1 MLFSVLYPSS
11 YLLSFPPLF
20 LESKSLDQLK
30 STSHEQQDSKAHDQ
44 QGSKSNNQQDTNST
58 DQQDSKPH
66 DQQDSKSNDEQDII
80 SNDQKDTDSTDQQDS
95 KSNDQQD
102 SKSND
107 QQDSKACDQQYT
119 NSNDQLDSNL
129 HEQLVSEADIELD
142 NTSHGQLDSNSHV
155 QLDSNTHGRD
165 NIENR
170 KRVTWKKISV
180 RIPHIRVI
188 LPRISIQT
196 PSTISCKESAEQSAS
211 ASAAKESSESCEMKP
226 SSSLI
231 QTDSSNTSTRSPTPE
246 RSSGSSSRNSTP
258 DSSSRTTSRSS
269 SSSRTSP
276 RSNEHAETTESLA
289 DLKSKP
295 KTSTETSGESV
306 LVSTETTTIDSAH
319 ISSSSTQATTTQS
332 PPMFATME
340 AEPTSSGQNNL
351 VISSQVQTA
360 ESPKA
365 STRMD
370 TAATTGSVLTGST
383 QTYSRCPSS
392 TRSFQMP
399 LESSVPSSSEQTSQ
413 EISVKAAPAASST
426 VSSGAGS
433 VFVFG
438 KSPSSESKPS
448 ASARSGPITL
458 QNLGDLMKLGSQV
471 APKQTKQSDSN
482 ERSGPI
488 GTTNPSQSALQNLGG
503 LTRFGDQDSTKRP
516 LFNVASDSGGGRS
529 TPDSQ
534 ISAMEADQ
542 NSQHADLNSFS
553 FGTRNVPASEQPVT
567 SASQPIAHEQAPK
580 ASTQNLMPSLGDLM
594 KFGAQSLMKS
604 PTVSKPPSTSCETG
618 SQASSRV
625 FVFSSS
631 GQCVEKSKQ
640 SKLESETPSAAAQ
653 NNAQNPV
660 IQHSA
665 MTSLGTENTPEL
677 ESAMDVS
684 QVTQLTFS
692 SQSCSQPS
700 TGVFVFGSSGQ
711 TTEKGKQNEQKSSQ
725 TPQNLMPSLGDLMKF
740 GTQNLMK
747 SPTVSTPFSASS
759 QSGTTAPPGVF
770 VFGSSGQCVEKSKQS
785 KYESETPLNTVQ
797 YNVLNLGSQ
806 HAAMSCMETET
817 RLEAQ
822 VAMDVSQVSQPTTSP
837 QSGSSASPGLS
848 VFGSSGQTEISKQT
862 EQKSSIFQ
870 QATTQ
875 NLMPSLGDLM
885 KFGAQNI
892 TKTPPTQPVS
902 TPTASQTSSGLFVFG
917 AKGQTVDKDKQE
929 KAEESEPKSSPPS
942 NKAVNFFPN
951 LGELMSTSQ
960 SGSRAQAM
968 STCHPATQSSQ
979 LSSLFVFGSSQKK
992 VTVPATLSGSPAT
1005 QQASS
1010 LFVFGSTSKPA
1021 NDTAKDESKQPP
1033 QAMKTNLMNLGDLMK
1048 FGVPDTEMST
1058 STGFPSPRPQSSGG
1072 LAFSM
1077 DNTVSMAAKQSGS
1090 SQAFRLAYHGFIAE
1104 AMDADFEK
1112 SNSSF
1117 ASMQAS
1123 FYDEADFLRDCYYSS
1138 DSSRSSSSSSSVSRK
1153 SPRSHHRSRRHKKS
1167 SKHSPRS
1174 SRHSSASSMSR
1185 SPSRSLSQST
1195 GWLSKSRRTSKSSLN
1210 SRSSSSVNSRRS
1222 SVSSRNSSRS
1232 SSRGRSHSRGRS
1244 KSRRSRSGSS
1254 RTSSRSSQSSRE
1266 RSKTPHGRKSSRS
1279 PSCHRSE
1286 SATNLST
1293 KDDKSETM
1301 ETNKND
1307 NKGTSRLINAST
1319 QKKPLTASLF
1329 GGTKE
1334 FAQDTGLE
1342 TANLSRAGTGLF
1354 GCFDPL
1360 SRTRK
1365 DNDTTR
1371 PNILT
1376 PSAFGR
1382 TNTLEPSTAAKPADS
1397 SVPRT
1402 MQQSTPSRNVIVF
1415 GGQDAFTISSND
1427 AGKVTETVA
1436 TLKCGAQNLMPS
1448 LGELMKGG
1456 IQNKFK
1462 KDGQELKDAGT
1473 VNIPA
1478 SDKIV
1483 PTATVVK
1490 PPSICTSQGED
1501 EHEKE
1506 QATQNDV
1513 GTVNI
1518 PASRTA
1524 TTNNGR
1530 AQCLIPSLGDLMK
1543 SGLQGGLQ
1551 KEPPGLSN
1559 VGTVNIPT
1567 SGTVAANSLGHQ
1579 DLLPSLGDL
1588 MKNVVQGG
1596 AQTEPVRPNDVGT
1609 VNIPT
1614 SQTMGVMPSLDATI
1628 TIAETHSVATTNGS
1642 LVFRARPSSLMPS
1655 LGELMKGG
1663 LPGVK
1668 QSDKSGIV
1676 SESGIQKTTSQGGS
1690 TGPTLSIPRA
1700 VVNDSTVLQTTAGN
1714 GTLQGLNTGTV
1725 NIPVSQAPVV
1735 NISHGILNGSLNNI
1749 ETSHAPVT
1757 ASGPEG
1763 SYKEQVDAGTVNI
1776 PASQT
1781 LVENEASQCITAPG
1795 IEHLNAGTV
1804 NIPASAAK
1812 PSLDITPQNIQ
1823 VPTAPHVMNSG
1834 IIIPQA
1840 PPPPMFDTGQI
1851 RILQAP
1857 PAPCF
1862 VPNILLAT
1870 EEQSHIL
1877 QAPPPPQSGNMTAA
1891 AYTGLNTLMNTSN
1904 TSREPVLAINFGPT
1918 IPQQPVQPDFRFTLP
1933 QIPPQHLMNSAPLTQ
1948 PPHVVD
1954 GQNSSFEGMN
1964 FTPQPQFFSNQI
1976 DIQAASALP
1985 FSNYAP
1991 TSQKSR
1997 MECETPSPSP
2007 SRMSCTSQVSP
2018 RKMVMSPVPSPQPAL
2033 MVMSEIRMQSPQVSP
2048 RKMTISPQFSPSPA
2062 RMAVSPHTG
2071 VSPRPGLSNMETQVQ
2086 NIPVVI
2092 SPLNRGVPLFPPQSQ
2107 LGYIG
2112 LQNVILPTQHYA
2124 NRTVIPL
2131 QHVQTTEV
2139 IPLPAP
2145 PLRLPA
2151 PPPSNVPAMP
2161 LDPLRQAE
2169 VLNPRLQ
2176 NAHPLAPT
2184 TSCLRPPTCVH
2195 FGAQTT
2201 YSGSIDTGTAGTSVP
2216 PQTSSGNLL
2225 NVPAFEVTADR
2236 NVAACG
2242 QILAQSQVQPGHES
2256 SLRSP
2261 GTPRKAAGVRFNPS
2275 ATKVE
2280 YPACEYSQHD
2290 HGNLHLSNS
2299 HSSGYLSGYASGY
2312 ASGYTSDSSMA
2323 DVLAEIAAEQDEE
2336 ALNPNGHF
2344 AKFFRR
2350 EMERKKRERDRGKR
2364 GMKGPKKTKRKR
2376 SPPPAS
2382 LPSPPRSRSPS
2393 PENWRSTSPE
2403 AVSKRMCMKSD
2414 ASTSLNVFE
2423 SQGSSRTALES
2434 ERTSDGP
2441 PVSFYAP
2448 ESAVRYKTEDSAS
2461 HLPDPHS
2468 VESNNK
2474 SSAPDKSHEL
2484 NPEPST
2490 STGGPTGR
2498 SGTKRRPWRTNSKEK
2513 VVTAKPSVIRISRRI
2528 SFQDDITPPR
2538 PPTPPDVKKRSAE
2551 KEDEM
2556 DDNTEPPEKRPSLTM
2571 IFDESKPTKKSI
2583 IKLSP
2588 LKKKS
2593 PPPRP
2598 PPPRP
2603 PTPNIIKRKGEAVEE
2618 TADIDTQPP
2627 RKIPEPDPSSL
2638 EKMRSK
2644 TPSPPLV
2651 KKSSVHAYLDKNR
2664 EERKKK
2670 EKRLNNKVDSGSA
2683 SPSSSNSSN
2692 NSEATES
2699 VSVLQAWARLKI
2711 ASASAINVSASST
2724 SMTTAAKSTSTSAIA
2739 AKPTST
2745 SKSASVTACASSSS
2759 CSVASDAA
2767 SNTNQNANAGTYFRL
2782 LLSIC
2787 LSQQYIS
2794 FFCLPLVVWLHIMS
2808 YF

>member
-1 MLFSVLYPSS
+1 M
-11 YLLSFPPLF
+11 
-20 LESKSLDQLK
+20 
-30 STSHEQQDSKAHDQ
+30 
-44 QGSKSNNQQDTNST
+44 
-58 DQQDSKPH
+58 
-66 DQQDSKSNDEQDII
+66 
-80 SNDQKDTDSTDQQDS
+80 
-95 KSNDQQD
+95 
-102 SKSND
+102 
-107 QQDSKACDQQYT
+107 
-119 NSNDQLDSNL
+119 

-155 QLDSNTHGRD
+155 QLDSNSHGRN

-196 PSTISCKESAEQSAS
+196 PSTSSCKESAEQSAS

-295 KTSTETSGESV
+295 KTSTETSGESA
-306 LVSTETTTIDSAH
+306 LVSTETTTMDSAH

-332 PPMFATME
+332 PPMFSTVE

-383 QTYSRCPSS
+383 QTSSRCSSS

-399 LESSVPSSSEQTSQ
+399 LESSVPSSFEQTSQ
-413 EISVKAAPAASST
+413 EISVKAAPAASPT

-438 KSPSSESKPS
+438 KSPGSESKPS
-448 ASARSGPITL
+448 TSARPGPITL

-471 APKQTKQSDSN
+471 APKQTKQSDSDKGA
-482 ERSGPI
+482 RPI
-488 GTTNPSQSALQNLGG
+488 ETTNSSQSALQNLGG
-503 LTRFGDQDSTKRP
+503 LTRFGTQDCSNRP
-516 LFNVASDSGGGRS
+516 LFNVASDSGGRS

-594 KFGAQSLMKS
+594 KFGTQSLMKS
-604 PTVSKPPSTSCETG
+604 PTVSKPPSTSSETG

-625 FVFSSS
+625 FVFGSS

-640 SKLESETPSAAAQ
+640 SKLDSETLSTAAQ

-660 IQHSA
+660 IQHAA
-665 MTSLGTENTPEL
+665 MTSLGTENTPDL

-684 QVTQLTFS
+684 QVTQLTSS

-740 GTQNLMK
+740 GTQSLMK

-759 QSGTTAPPGVF
+759 QSGTTAPSGVF

-785 KYESETPLNTVQ
+785 KSEPETPLNTVQ

-817 RLEAQ
+817 RSEAQ

-837 QSGSSASPGLS
+837 QSGSSASPGVF
-848 VFGSSGQTEISKQT
+848 VFGSSGQTAAEKSKQP
-862 EQKSSIFQ
+862 EQKFSLFPR
-870 QATTQ
+870 ATTQ

-892 TKTPPTQPVS
+892 IKPPLLTQPVS
-902 TPTASQTSSGLFVFG
+902 TPTVSQPSSGIFVFG

-929 KAEESEPKSSPPS
+929 KAEENEPKSSPPS

-960 SGSRAQAM
+960 SGSKAQEM
-968 STCHPATQSSQ
+968 STCHPPTQSSQ
-979 LSSLFVFGSSQKK
+979 QSSLFVFGTQQN
-992 VTVPATLSGSPAT
+992 VTTQATATGSPAT

-1021 NDTAKDESKQPP
+1021 DDTAKDESKQQP

-1058 STGFPSPRPQSSGG
+1058 STGFPSPRPLSSGG
-1072 LAFSM
+1072 LAVSM
-1077 DNTVSMAAKQSGS
+1077 DNTVSMTARQSGS
-1090 SQAFRLAYHGFIAE
+1090 SQAFRLAYHGFFAE

-1153 SPRSHHRSRRHKKS
+1153 SSRSHHRSRRHKKS

-1244 KSRRSRSGSS
+1244 RSGSS
-1254 RTSSRSSQSSRE
+1254 RSSSRSSRSSRE

-1286 SATNLST
+1286 SATTLSA
-1293 KDDKSETM
+1293 KDDKNEIV

-1307 NKGTSRLINAST
+1307 NEGTSRLINAST

-1334 FAQDTGLE
+1334 FAQDTGLG

-1360 SRTRK
+1360 SRTKK
-1365 DNDTTR
+1365 DTDNAR

-1382 TNTLEPSTAAKPADS
+1382 VNTPEPSPAAKPADS
-1397 SVPRT
+1397 SGPETV
-1402 MQQSTPSRNVIVF
+1402 QQSTPATNVIVF
-1415 GGQDAFTISSND
+1415 GRQDAFTVSSND
-1427 AGKVTETVA
+1427 LGKVTKTVA
-1436 TLKCGAQNLMPS
+1436 TPKCGAQNLMPS

-1456 IQNKFK
+1456 LQNESNN
-1462 KDGQELKDAGT
+1462 DGQGLKDTGT

-1478 SDKIV
+1478 SDKII
-1483 PTATVVK
+1483 PTATDVK
-1490 PPSICTSQGED
+1490 PPTICTSQGED
-1501 EHEKE
+1501 EHKKE
-1506 QATQNDV
+1506 QATQNDA

-1518 PASRTA
+1518 PASET

-1530 AQCLIPSLGDLMK
+1530 PQCLIPSLT

-1551 KEPPGLSN
+1551 KEPPGPSN

-1579 DLLPSLGDL
+1579 DLVPSLGDL
-1588 MKNVVQGG
+1588 MKNGVQGG

-1614 SQTMGVMPSLDATI
+1614 LQTMGVMPSLEATV
-1628 TIAETHSVATTNGS
+1628 TTAETHSVATTNDS

-1655 LGELMKGG
+1655 LGELMRGG
-1663 LPGVK
+1663 LPGIK
-1668 QSDKSGIV
+1668 QSDKPGS
-1676 SESGIQKTTSQGGS
+1676 SESGKQKTTSQGG
-1690 TGPTLSIPRA
+1690 PTRSIPGA

-1725 NIPVSQAPVV
+1725 NIPVSQTPVV
-1735 NISHGILNGSLNNI
+1735 NISQGILNGSLNNI
-1749 ETSHAPVT
+1749 QTPHAPVT
-1757 ASGPEG
+1757 TSGPEG

-1781 LVENEASQCITAPG
+1781 LVENAASQCTTAPG
-1795 IEHLNAGTV
+1795 TEQLNAGTV

-1812 PSLDITPQNIQ
+1812 PPLDVTPQNIQ
-1823 VPTAPHVMNSG
+1823 VPTAPNMMNSG

-1840 PPPPMFDTGQI
+1840 PPPPMFGTGPSH
-1851 RILQAP
+1851 ILQAP

-1862 VPNILLAT
+1862 APNILPAT
-1870 EEQSHIL
+1870 PEEQSRIM
-1877 QAPPPPQSGNMTAA
+1877 QAPPPPPLQSGNMPTAEN
-1891 AYTGLNTLMNTSN
+1891 TELNTEMNISD
-1904 TSREPVLAINFGPT
+1904 EQAPMINFGH
-1918 IPQQPVQPDFRFTLP
+1918 IFQPEPPKPDFGFAVP
-1933 QIPPQHLMNSAPLTQ
+1933 QIPSQPIMNGVPTGQTMLVVNGPNSTFDGMSLTQ
-1948 PPHVVD
+1948 
-1954 GQNSSFEGMN
+1954 
-1964 FTPQPQFFSNQI
+1964 QPQFFSDQN
-1976 DIQAASALP
+1976 DMQAASNLP

-1991 TSQKSR
+1991 TSQKSK
-1997 MECETPSPSP
+1997 MECGTPSPSP
-2007 SRMSCTSQVSP
+2007 SKMSCVSQLSP

-2033 MVMSEIRMQSPQVSP
+2033 MVMSQIGMQSPQVSP
-2048 RKMTISPQFSPSPA
+2048 RKMAISPQFSPSPTK
-2062 RMAVSPHTG
+2062 MAVSPHPG

-2092 SPLNRGVPLFPPQSQ
+2092 SPVHRGLPLFPPLSHP
-2107 LGYIG
+2107 GNIG
-2112 LQNVILPTQHYA
+2112 IQNIILPTHHYA
-2124 NRTVIPL
+2124 NRTI
-2131 QHVQTTEV
+2131 

-2145 PLRLPA
+2145 PIRLSA
-2151 PPPSNVPAMP
+2151 PPPSSVTATP
-2161 LDPLRQAE
+2161 LNPPQQAE
-2169 VLNPRLQ
+2169 NEIFNPGLEHAKPQ
-2176 NAHPLAPT
+2176 APA

-2195 FGAQTT
+2195 FGAQST
-2201 YSGSIDTGTAGTSVP
+2201 YSGSIDTGTAGTSLP
-2216 PQTSSGNLL
+2216 PATSSSTFG
-2225 NVPAFEVTADR
+2225 VTADR
-2236 NVAACG
+2236 NIAACG
-2242 QILAQSQVQPGHES
+2242 QNLAQSQVQPSHES

-2290 HGNLHLSNS
+2290 HGNLHSSNS

-2414 ASTSLNVFE
+2414 ASTSLNVSE
-2423 SQGSSRTALES
+2423 SQGSSRIVVKS
-2434 ERTSDGP
+2434 ERISDGCQ
-2441 PVSFYAP
+2441 VSFDVP
-2448 ESAVRYKTEDSAS
+2448 ISADRFKTEDSAS
-2461 HLPDPHS
+2461 HLPGPHS
-2468 VESNNK
+2468 VESNNQ
-2474 SSAPDKSHEL
+2474 SSAGDKSCEL

-2528 SFQDDITPPR
+2528 SFQDGITPPR
-2538 PPTPPDVKKRSAE
+2538 PPAPPEGKKRSAE

-2588 LKKKS
+2588 PKKKS

-2603 PTPNIIKRKGEAVEE
+2603 PTPDIIKRKGGAVEE

-2627 RKIPEPDPSSL
+2627 RKIPEPDPSTV
-2638 EKMRSK
+2638 EKMKSK

-2651 KKSSVHAYLDKNR
+2651 KKSSVHAYLDENR

-2670 EKRLNNKVDSGSA
+2670 EKRIKNTKVDSGSA
-2683 SPSSSNSSN
+2683 SPSSSNSSDS
-2692 NSEATES
+2692 SEATES
-2699 VSVLQAWARLKI
+2699 VSVLQAWARLRI

-2739 AKPTST
+2739 DKPTS

-2759 CSVASDAA
+2759 ASVASFAA
-2767 SNTNQNANAGTYFRL
+2767 SNTNQNANTGTFSGIL
-2782 LLSIC
+2782 C
-2787 LSQQYIS
+2787 LSQRIFPS
-2794 FFCLPLVVWLHIMS
+2794 LLAILHLVSKFYKLS
-2808 YF
+2808 